1 MATESDADTVQTQ
14 IGHKAEASELNDYA
28 HSDTSVRY
36 TDAANRPTMISFF
49 TNDEG
54 YVTDIGSQELAHA
67 ANTSLALLRQA
78 MSQLG
83 KLEYMDSITDTNT
96 LAALNHNGEHFEILA
111 GSWNNKLSF
120 WYDTDHMTTSDNGM
134 KNLKSGQSETADS

>member
-1 MATESDADTVQTQ
+1 MATETDADTLQRQ
-14 IGHKAEASELNDYA
+14 IGDKAEAPELNDYA
-28 HSDTSVRY
+28 YSDTSVRY

-54 YVTDIGSQELAHA
+54 YFPDIGSQELAHA

-83 KLEYMDSITDTNT
+83 KLEYMDSITDTIT
-96 LAALNHNGEHFEILA
+96 LVALNHNGEHFENLA

-120 WYDTDHMTTSDNGM
+120 WYDTDHMTMSDNGM

>member
-1 MATESDADTVQTQ
+1 MATESDADTLQTQ
-14 IGHKAEASELNDYA
+14 IGDKAEASELNDYA
-28 HSDTSVRY
+28 YGDTSVRY
-36 TDAANRPTMISFF
+36 SDAANRPTMVSFF

-54 YVTDIGSQELAHA
+54 YVTDIGSQDLAHA
-67 ANTSLALLRQA
+67 ANTSRALLRQA

-83 KLEYMDSITDTNT
+83 KLEYMDSTTDTNT

-120 WYDTDHMTTSDNGM
+120 WYDTDHMTMSDNGM
-134 KNLKSGQSETADS
+134 KNLKSVQSEMVDS

>member
-1 MATESDADTVQTQ
+1 LATESDADTVQTQ
-14 IGHKAEASELNDYA
+14 IGDKTEASELNDYA
-28 HSDTSVRY
+28 YSDTSVRY

-83 KLEYMDSITDTNT
+83 KLECMDSITDTNT
-96 LAALNHNGEHFEILA
+96 LAALNHNGEHFENLA
-111 GSWNNKLSF
+111 ESWNNKLSF
-120 WYDTDHMTTSDNGM
+120 WYDTDHMTMSDNGM
-134 KNLKSGQSETADS
+134 KNLNSGQSETADS

>member
-1 MATESDADTVQTQ
+1 LATESDADTVQTQ
-14 IGHKAEASELNDYA
+14 IGDKAEASELNDYA

-36 TDAANRPTMISFF
+36 TDAADRPTMISFF

-83 KLEYMDSITDTNT
+83 KLEYMDSITETNT

-111 GSWNNKLSF
+111 ESWNNKLSF

-134 KNLKSGQSETADS
+134 KNLESGQSEMAGS